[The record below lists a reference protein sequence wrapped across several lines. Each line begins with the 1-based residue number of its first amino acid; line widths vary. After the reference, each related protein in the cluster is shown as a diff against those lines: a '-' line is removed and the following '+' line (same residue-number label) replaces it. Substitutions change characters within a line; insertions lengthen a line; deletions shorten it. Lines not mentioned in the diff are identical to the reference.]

1 MRRHGIATATFVGHS
16 LGSVYLSWVAKLR
29 PDLASSFVFIDP
41 IVFLL
46 HHVKVAHSFLYETP
60 RGATAIVE
68 NYFVKSEQRI
78 VSYFHR
84 EFFWYKNLLLADQ
97 LRGIPTAVV
106 LSQEDSIV
114 PVPAVADY
122 LTRYLPP
129 TPYPYPYPYPYR
141 DRLPH
146 AVRER
151 LVIALGAGRRAPR
164 RLPRQHGALRP
175 GGARGARLALQPSPY
190 PSPSPSP

>member
-1 MRRHGIATATFVGHS
+1 MQVAGDSPTIVLELPFVSQRISAGRAPPPRATVRAIEAAMRRHGIATATFVGHS

-114 PVPAVADY
+114 PE
-122 LTRYLPP
+122 
-129 TPYPYPYPYPYR
+129 PYP
-141 DRLPH
+141 
-146 AVRER
+146 
-151 LVIALGAGRRAPR
+151 
-164 RLPRQHGALRP
+164 
-175 GGARGARLALQPSPY
+175 
-190 PSPSPSP
+190 